1 MTATFDA
8 RIDGDDL
15 HDHYLSTPI
24 HDQVHRDLRA
34 TWLQQPGTAL
44 SDTEFD
50 QAATEAT
57 GLTKPYPATPDLFDG
72 LAAAIDEAP
81 ELSFWDKLEDWL
93 ARWGVRLVALASVTV
108 FTYVAL
114 AYFEIIP
121 VVQP

>member
-15 HDHYLSTPI
+15 HDHYLSTPL
-24 HDQVHRDLRA
+24 HDQLDRDLRA
-34 TWLQQPGTAL
+34 TWLQQPGPPL

-57 GLTKPYPATPDLFDG
+57 ELTKLHPATPELFDG
-72 LAAAIDEAP
+72 LVAAIDEEP
-81 ELSFWDKLEDWL
+81 EPSFWDKLEDWL
-93 ARWGVRLVALASVTV
+93 ARWGIRLVALASITV

-114 AYFEIIP
+114 AYFNVIP